1 MIKDELI
8 LKYSDIWNKSK
19 EKYAQSRRLKLT
31 ETDSDEKKDY
41 EIEQYVYS
49 HEMLRVQEFLSDLKD
64 LKQD

>member
-8 LKYSDIWNKSK
+8 LKYTDIWNKSK
-19 EKYAQSRRLKLT
+19 EKYTQSRRLKYT

>member
-49 HEMLRVQEFLSDLKD
+49 HEMLRVQEFLSDLKG

>member
-19 EKYAQSRRLKLT
+19 EKYTQSRRLKYT
-31 ETDSDEKKDY
+31 ETDIDEKKDY

-49 HEMLRVQEFLSDLKD
+49 HEMLRVQEFLSDLKG